1 MEINEALIN
10 NFLSYLKNEGKKEKT
25 IYTNRYNFMAFY
37 HWLKEN
43 KKDTVEQV
51 DKLNTSYFHYQLVS
65 MVNIKIEKVYPAEL

>member
-1 MEINEALIN
+1 MIINEELIN

-43 KKDTVEQV
+43 KKHTVEQV
-51 DKLNTSYFHYQLVS
+51 DKLT
-65 MVNIKIEKVYPAEL
+65 IEEYKRFLFSL